1 MFQVMRF
8 FTGAILKNEMNST
21 DINFQQCAKLL
32 TACRDQNKLPY
43 KTTDID
49 LINEA
54 ISKLKLLHII
64 IKQLRRDEEKERQ
77 RTQRNLP
84 ILLTSK
90 VLPEKYFVSVYTQR
104 TEIYTYSFY
113 YLAFRVYDILRTVA
127 KLGISAPGIITVRN
141 HLMEH
146 PEGKSSR
153 ILSDGFGHI
162 GPQGPVVKPGRNQNE
177 KPIHMDK
184 GLYFNAKEFE
194 ANLLKSLNRM

>member
-1 MFQVMRF
+1 MSF
-8 FTGAILKNEMNST
+8 FISAILETEMNPT
-21 DINFQQCAKLL
+21 NINFLKCAKLL
-32 TACRDQNKLPY
+32 TICRDQNKLQY
-43 KTTDID
+43 KTSDID

-64 IKQLRRDEEKERQ
+64 IKQLKHDEEKERQ
-77 RTQRNLP
+77 RTQKNLP

-104 TEIYTYSFY
+104 TVIFTYSFY
-113 YLAFRVYDILRTVA
+113 YLAFRVYDILRTVT
-127 KLGISAPGIITVRN
+127 KLRVSAPGIVTVRN

-153 ILSDGFGHI
+153 ILSYGFGHI
-162 GPQGPVVKPGRNQNE
+162 GPYGPTVKPGRNQNE

-184 GLYFNAKEFE
+184 GLYHNAKEFE
-194 ANLLKSLNRM
+194 TSLLKSLSEC

>member
-1 MFQVMRF
+1 MRCF
-8 FTGAILKNEMNST
+8 IGVILEIEMDPT

-32 TACRDQNKLPY
+32 TTFRERNKLPY

-49 LINEA
+49 PINEA

-64 IKQLRRDEEKERQ
+64 IKQLRYDEEKERQ

-90 VLPEKYFVSVYTQR
+90 ILPEKYFVSIYTQR

-113 YLAFRVYDILRTVA
+113 YLAFRVYDILRTVT
-127 KLGISAPGIITVRN
+127 KLGISAPGIVIVRN

-146 PEGKSSR
+146 PEGKNSR
-153 ILSDGFGHI
+153 ILSYGFGHI
-162 GPQGPVVKPGRNQNE
+162 GPNGPVVKPGRNQDE

-194 ANLLKSLNRM
+194 TNLLKSLNRM